1 MSRSV
6 VLGFSGGI
14 DSCTAA
20 ERLRDEGYRVVA
32 LTINTTNDQKLL
44 ETAKA
49 KAQEIGV
56 EWLEYNATERF
67 RREIIDYFISSYAN
81 GHTPAPC
88 TLCNTRIK
96 WPILCEVA
104 DKLGIHHVAT
114 GHYLDIVERDGH
126 LYIARALDNNKDQ
139 SYYLWG
145 VDEETL
151 RRMLTPMRQVLKS
164 DIRENFTN
172 KKESM
177 GICFLNGAHYT
188 DFLSSQGAALTS
200 GDIINNKSEVVGQH
214 NGISRYTIGQRRGVG
229 IPEGMRI
236 VGLDAEHNRL
246 IVGDNSEL
254 YKQKLY
260 ITNCRITNPEEL
272 LSADDITI
280 MIRGIGRN
288 PERPVKVERHSDGYC
303 VTCDDAAWAPAIGQ
317 PLVFYR
323 NNLVIGG
330 GIICNFE

>member
-200 GDIINNKSEVVGQH
+200 GDVINNKSEVVGRH
-214 NGISRYTIGQRRGVG
+214 NGIARYTIGQRRGVG

-236 VGLDAEHNRL
+236 VGLDAERNRL

>member
-1 MSRSV
+1 MDKSV

-20 ERLRDEGYRVVA
+20 QRLRDEGYRIVA
-32 LTINTTNDQKLL
+32 LTINTTNDHKLL
-44 ETAKA
+44 ETARL
-49 KAQEIGV
+49 KAQEIGI
-56 EWLEYNATERF
+56 EWLEYDATERF
-67 RREIIDYFISSYAN
+67 KQDIIDYFISSYSN
-81 GHTPAPC
+81 GCTPAPC
-88 TLCNTRIK
+88 TRCNTLIK

-104 DKLGIHHVAT
+104 DSLGIYHIAT
-114 GHYLDIVERDGH
+114 GHYLDIVERNGH
-126 LYIARALDNNKDQ
+126 LYIARALDRSKDQ

-145 VDEETL
+145 VGEDTL
-151 RRMLTPMRQVLKS
+151 RRMLTPMRQVLKN

-177 GICFLNGAHYT
+177 GICFLNSLHYT
-188 DFLSSQGAALTS
+188 EFLNSQGIEFSS
-200 GDIINNKSEVVGQH
+200 GDIVNNKSEIVGQH
-214 NGISRYTIGQRRGVG
+214 NGIARYTIGQRRGVG

-236 VGLDAEHNRL
+236 IGIDTTSNRL
-246 IVGDNSEL
+246 IVGNNSEL
-254 YKQKLY
+254 YRQKLY
-260 ITNCRITNPEEL
+260 IYDCRITNPEEL

-288 PERPVKVERHSDGYC
+288 PERPVKVERHNDGYC
-303 VTCDDAAWAPAIGQ
+303 VTCDDPAWAPATGQ

-330 GIICNFE
+330 GIICSFE